1 MMTDMIMYSNCPPS
15 IVFLTL
21 YYFQLGA
28 VLIPQRCLASGCL
41 WRSMG
46 QPTKDRLRSKSC
58 LRYASLLSKDRFADI
73 IKLLSQTVFFCQSI
87 RPILQWHICPC
98 NRLVFLCA
106 WASSSSVR
114 YHPPDEFF
122 VVHQCDMLNEVIN
135 GKHLGGFGF
144 GAEKFYSSSRMRIQF
159 YIILLLFISYVTV
172 PFFQEKMAWV
182 GWPWTQPSPRGSAT
196 SRHSIAGC

>member
-73 IKLLSQTVFFCQSI
+73 IKLLSQTVFFVNQSGQFYNDI
-87 RPILQWHICPC
+87 FVLAIDLFFCVHGHPLPRCGITLLMNFLLCTSATCLTRSSMGSIWVVLGLGPKSSILLQGWGYNSI
-98 NRLVFLCA
+98 
-106 WASSSSVR
+106 SSSFFL
-114 YHPPDEFF
+114 YHMLQCLFF
-122 VVHQCDMLNEVIN
+122 KRKWPESA
-135 GKHLGGFGF
+135 GLGPNPLRGE
-144 GAEKFYSSSRMRIQF
+144 ALQ
-159 YIILLLFISYVTV
+159 
-172 PFFQEKMAWV
+172 V
-182 GWPWTQPSPRGSAT
+182 GTQ
-196 SRHSIAGC
+196 